1 MIYLHV
7 YYMFFNFVTFLYYL
21 ILNLCDNVF
30 IFIMCT
36 KVLGQ
41 VSARKITSPLP
52 WIIAPQAIFPWMI
65 ALRIIVPW
73 RIAPRIIALKEN

>member
-1 MIYLHV
+1 
-7 YYMFFNFVTFLYYL
+7 MFSHYL

-41 VSARKITSPLP
+41 LPPRKITPSR
-52 WIIAPQAIFPWMI
+52 IIAPQAIAPWMI
-65 ALRIIVPW
+65 ALQIIVP
-73 RIAPRIIALKEN
+73 RTIAPRIFALEEN

>member
-1 MIYLHV
+1 MLYEVLFLLYNLYLGYMCYYIFMIYLHV

-41 VSARKITSPLP
+41 VPARKITPPPLG
-52 WIIAPQAIFPWMI
+52 
-65 ALRIIVPW
+65 
-73 RIAPRIIALKEN
+73 

>member
-41 VSARKITSPLP
+41 VPARKIPPPPSLDNCSSGNFSLDDCPP
-52 WIIAPQAIFPWMI
+52 DNCPP
-65 ALRIIVPW
+65 
-73 RIAPRIIALKEN
+73 ENCP